1 MYIKIIGNFNCLLVN
16 LEKLRWKRF
25 MILIK
30 KNNIFSIKLFITI
43 LFSLFIFSSLTKA
56 KDKWFY
62 QLGYGYVEGN
72 THSRFYPNSQLPY
85 AGNIQGYRADF
96 GLGLSSEINK
106 IKVDYILSYSPDA
119 FNNQVD
125 TKNSCPNSNYE
136 CRVNIKDS
144 IDLGVK
150 IYLPV
155 EYNNITPAIYLGLS
169 NADIQLKGFNRT
181 GLPITMMSHQRN
193 WGAAAGASLNYP
205 LKDYNVDI
213 SLDYSWTAYERNV
226 EQIGTIPEFAGSR
239 PEIHATSLKVKK
251 YF

>member
-1 MYIKIIGNFNCLLVN
+1 MT
-16 LEKLRWKRF
+16 
-25 MILIK
+25 LIK
-30 KNNIFSIKLFITI
+30 KNIFSIKLFVTI

-56 KDKWFY
+56 DDRWFY

-72 THSRFYPNSQLPY
+72 SHSRVYAHVEPERFSF

-125 TKNSCPNSNYE
+125 TKNSCPNPVFE

-155 EYNNITPAIYLGLS
+155 NYNNITPAIYLGLS
-169 NADIQLKGFNRT
+169 NADIQLKSFDKEGGSVPAVMN
-181 GLPITMMSHQRN
+181 HQRN

-205 LKDYNVDI
+205 LKEYNVDI

-226 EQIGTIPEFAGSR
+226 EIINGLNNGLGTESAGSR
-239 PEIHATSLKVKK
+239 PEIHSTSLKVKK

>member
-1 MYIKIIGNFNCLLVN
+1 MK
-16 LEKLRWKRF
+16 
-25 MILIK
+25 LIK
-30 KNNIFSIKLFITI
+30 LCRLLASLLFVFFFFSQLA
-43 LFSLFIFSSLTKA
+43 KA
-56 KDKWFY
+56 ENRYFY

-72 THSRFYPNSQLPY
+72 SQSTFIGGGQPFG
-85 AGNIQGYRADF
+85 GNIQGYRADF

-125 TKNSCPNSNYE
+125 TNNKCPSEAFE
-136 CRVNIKDS
+136 CRINIKDS

-155 EYNNITPAIYLGLS
+155 EYNSITPAIYLGLS
-169 NADIQLKGFNRT
+169 NADIQLKTFNRS
-181 GLPITMMSHQRN
+181 GSNITMMSHQRN

-205 LKDYNVDI
+205 LKEYNVDI
-213 SLDYSWTAYERNV
+213 SLDYSWTAYERNI
-226 EQIGTIPEFAGSR
+226 EQVDTVGTFSGSR
-239 PEIHATSLKVKK
+239 PEVHSTSLKVKK

>member
-1 MYIKIIGNFNCLLVN
+1 
-16 LEKLRWKRF
+16 

-30 KNNIFSIKLFITI
+30 KNIFSIKLFVTI

-56 KDKWFY
+56 EDRWFY

-72 THSRFYPNSQLPY
+72 SHSRAYAHNNPDRLFSF

-106 IKVDYILSYSPDA
+106 IKVDFIFSYSPDA

-125 TKNSCPNSNYE
+125 TKNSCPNPEFE

-155 EYNNITPAIYLGLS
+155 NYNNITPAIYLGLS
-169 NADIQLKGFNRT
+169 NADIQLKTFDKEDL
-181 GLPITMMSHQRN
+181 LPAVMNHQRN

-205 LKDYNVDI
+205 LKEYNVDI
-213 SLDYSWTAYERNV
+213 SLDYSWTAYERNI
-226 EQIGTIPEFAGSR
+226 EIINGLNNGRGTESARSR
-239 PEIHATSLKVKK
+239 PEIHSTSLKVKK

>member
-1 MYIKIIGNFNCLLVN
+1 MT
-16 LEKLRWKRF
+16 
-25 MILIK
+25 LIK
-30 KNNIFSIKLFITI
+30 NNVFSIKLFVTI

-56 KDKWFY
+56 KDRYFY
-62 QLGYGYVEGN
+62 QLGYGYVEGTTN
-72 THSRFYPNSQLPY
+72 GKAIAPTNPDVF
-85 AGNIQGYRADF
+85 GIIQGYKVDF

-125 TKNSCPNSNYE
+125 TKNSCPNPQFE

-169 NADIQLKGFNRT
+169 NADIQLKTFKRT
-181 GLPITMMSHQRN
+181 GTNITMMSHQRN

-205 LKDYNVDI
+205 LKEYNVDI
-213 SLDYSWTAYERNV
+213 SLDYSWTAYERNI
-226 EQIGTIPEFAGSR
+226 EIINGNGSESSGSR
-239 PEIHATSLKVKK
+239 PEIHSTSLKVKK

>member
-1 MYIKIIGNFNCLLVN
+1 MK
-16 LEKLRWKRF
+16 
-25 MILIK
+25 LIK
-30 KNNIFSIKLFITI
+30 QSKLSISLLLLFFS
-43 LFSLFIFSSLTKA
+43 FSSLAKA
-56 KDKWFY
+56 ENRYFY

-72 THSRFYPNSQLPY
+72 SQSRFTSSNRPF

-96 GLGLSSEINK
+96 GFGLTSEINK

-125 TKNSCPNSNYE
+125 TKNSCPPVGFE
-136 CRVNIKDS
+136 CRINIKDS

-169 NADIQLKGFNRT
+169 NADIQLKSLNR
-181 GLPITMMSHQRN
+181 GGGNVTMMSHQRN

-205 LKDYNVDI
+205 LKEYNVDI
-213 SLDYSWTAYERNV
+213 SLDYSWTAYERNI
-226 EQIGTIPEFAGSR
+226 EQISTLSEFIGSR
-239 PEIHATSLKVKK
+239 PEVHSTSLKVKK

>member
-1 MYIKIIGNFNCLLVN
+1 MKLMKQSKLLAS
-16 LEKLRWKRF
+16 LLLLF
-25 MILIK
+25 
-30 KNNIFSIKLFITI
+30 FS
-43 LFSLFIFSSLTKA
+43 FSSLAKA
-56 KDKWFY
+56 ENKFFY
-62 QLGYGYVEGN
+62 QMGYGYVEGY
-72 THSRFYPNSQLPY
+72 THSKFYPDQTTTFFG
-85 AGNIQGYRADF
+85 GNIQGYRADF

-125 TKNSCPNSNYE
+125 TKNSCPTVAFE

-155 EYNNITPAIYLGLS
+155 EYNNITPAIYLGVS
-169 NADIQLKGFNRT
+169 NADIQLKSFNRT
-181 GLPITMMSHQRN
+181 GTAITMMSHQRN

-205 LKDYNVDI
+205 LKEYNSDI
-213 SLDYSWTAYERNV
+213 SLDYSWTAYEKNIEQVDTSRN
-226 EQIGTIPEFAGSR
+226 FAGSR
-239 PEIHATSLKVKK
+239 PEVHSISLKIKK

>member
-1 MYIKIIGNFNCLLVN
+1 MK
-16 LEKLRWKRF
+16 
-25 MILIK
+25 LIK
-30 KNNIFSIKLFITI
+30 QSKLLSSLLLLFFS
-43 LFSLFIFSSLTKA
+43 FSSLAKA
-56 KDKWFY
+56 ENRYFY

-72 THSRFYPNSQLPY
+72 THSRGFANNNPARFPF

-125 TKNSCPNSNYE
+125 TKNSCPNPIYE
-136 CRVNIKDS
+136 CRINIKDS

-155 EYNNITPAIYLGLS
+155 NYNNITPAIYLGVS
-169 NADIQLKGFNRT
+169 NADIQLKTFNKT
-181 GLPITMMSHQRN
+181 GDGVLTVMSHQRN
-193 WGAAAGASLNYP
+193 WGTAAGASLNYP
-205 LKDYNVDI
+205 LKEYNVDI
-213 SLDYSWTAYERNV
+213 SLDYSWTAYERNI
-226 EQIGTIPEFAGSR
+226 EIINGNGSESSGSR
-239 PEIHATSLKVKK
+239 PEIHSTSLKVKK

>member
-1 MYIKIIGNFNCLLVN
+1 MK
-16 LEKLRWKRF
+16 
-25 MILIK
+25 LIK
-30 KNNIFSIKLFITI
+30 QFRLLASLLIVFFFFSQLA
-43 LFSLFIFSSLTKA
+43 KA
-56 KDKWFY
+56 ENRYFY

-72 THSRFYPNSQLPY
+72 SHSTFVSPNSGQFG
-85 AGNIQGYRADF
+85 GNIQGYRADL

-125 TKNSCPNSNYE
+125 TKNSCPVVTFE
-136 CRVNIKDS
+136 CRINIKDS

-169 NADIQLKGFNRT
+169 NADIQLKTFNR
-181 GLPITMMSHQRN
+181 GGGNITMMSHQRN

-205 LKDYNVDI
+205 LKEYNVDI
-213 SLDYSWTAYERNV
+213 SLDYSWTAYEGNIEEVSTVAERS
-226 EQIGTIPEFAGSR
+226 GSR
-239 PEIHATSLKVKK
+239 PEIHLTSIKVKK

>member
-1 MYIKIIGNFNCLLVN
+1 MKPIKQLKLLAS
-16 LEKLRWKRF
+16 LLLLF
-25 MILIK
+25 
-30 KNNIFSIKLFITI
+30 FS
-43 LFSLFIFSSLTKA
+43 FSSLAKA
-56 KDKWFY
+56 ENRYFY

-72 THSRFYPNSQLPY
+72 THSRGYPNSQYPF

-125 TKNSCPNSNYE
+125 TNNKCPSEAFE
-136 CRVNIKDS
+136 CRINIKDS

-155 EYNNITPAIYLGLS
+155 EYNSITPAIYLGLS
-169 NADIQLKGFNRT
+169 NADIQLKTFNRS
-181 GLPITMMSHQRN
+181 GSNITMMSHQRN

-205 LKDYNVDI
+205 LKEYNVDI
-213 SLDYSWTAYERNV
+213 SLDYSWTAYERNI
-226 EQIGTIPEFAGSR
+226 EQVDTVGTFSGSR
-239 PEIHATSLKVKK
+239 PEVHSTSLKVKK

>member
-1 MYIKIIGNFNCLLVN
+1 MK
-16 LEKLRWKRF
+16 
-25 MILIK
+25 LIK
-30 KNNIFSIKLFITI
+30 QSKLSISLLLLFFS
-43 LFSLFIFSSLTKA
+43 FSSLAKA
-56 KDKWFY
+56 ENRYFY

-72 THSRFYPNSQLPY
+72 SQSRFTSSNQPF

-96 GLGLSSEINK
+96 GFGLTSEINK

-125 TKNSCPNSNYE
+125 TKNSCPNPQYE

-155 EYNNITPAIYLGLS
+155 EQSNITPAVYLGLS
-169 NADIQLKGFNRT
+169 NADIQLKTLNVAGST
-181 GLPITMMSHQRN
+181 KMSHQRN

-205 LKDYNVDI
+205 LKEFNVDI
-213 SLDYSWTAYERNV
+213 SLDYSWTAYERNSDETTV
-226 EQIGTIPEFAGSR
+226 FGSDHAKSR
-239 PEIHATSLKVKK
+239 PEIHSTSLKIKK

>member
-1 MYIKIIGNFNCLLVN
+1 MKLNNQLKLLAS
-16 LEKLRWKRF
+16 LLLSF
-25 MILIK
+25 
-30 KNNIFSIKLFITI
+30 FS
-43 LFSLFIFSSLTKA
+43 FSSLAKA
-56 KDKWFY
+56 ENRYFY
-62 QLGYGYVEGN
+62 QLGYGYVEGS
-72 THSRFYPNSQLPY
+72 THSRLYPNSQSAF

-119 FNNQVD
+119 FNNQID
-125 TKNSCPNSNYE
+125 TKNSCPNAQFE

-155 EYNNITPAIYLGLS
+155 EYNNITPAIYLGFS
-169 NADIQLKGFNRT
+169 NADIQLKTFNRT
-181 GLPITMMSHQRN
+181 GSNITMMSHQRN

-205 LKDYNVDI
+205 LTEYNVDI

-226 EQIGTIPEFAGSR
+226 EQVSTFSEFAGSR
-239 PEIHATSLKVKK
+239 SEIHTTSLKVKK

>member
-1 MYIKIIGNFNCLLVN
+1 MKLV
-16 LEKLRWKRF
+16 
-25 MILIK
+25 K
-30 KNNIFSIKLFITI
+30 KNNFFSLKLFVII

-56 KDKWFY
+56 EDRWFY

-72 THSRFYPNSQLPY
+72 SHGAFIGTGLPY
-85 AGNIQGYRADF
+85 GGNIQGYRADF

-125 TKNSCPNSNYE
+125 TKNTCTNPRFE

-150 IYLPV
+150 IYFPV

-169 NADIQLKGFNRT
+169 NADIQLKSFNR
-181 GLPITMMSHQRN
+181 GGGNITMMNHQRN

-205 LKDYNVDI
+205 LKEYNVDI
-213 SLDYSWTAYERNV
+213 SLDYSWTAYEKNI
-226 EQIGTIPEFAGSR
+226 EQVSTSDQFASSR
-239 PEIHATSLKVKK
+239 PEIHSTSLKVKK

>member
-1 MYIKIIGNFNCLLVN
+1 MK
-16 LEKLRWKRF
+16 
-25 MILIK
+25 LIK
-30 KNNIFSIKLFITI
+30 QLKLLASLLLLFFS
-43 LFSLFIFSSLTKA
+43 FSSLAKA
-56 KDKWFY
+56 ENRYFY
-62 QLGYGYVEGN
+62 QLGYGYVEGTTN
-72 THSRFYPNSQLPY
+72 SKFYNVTPNNVFS
-85 AGNIQGYRADF
+85 GNIQGYRADF

-125 TKNSCPNSNYE
+125 TKSSCPNPQFE
-136 CRVNIKDS
+136 CRINIKDS

-169 NADIQLKGFNRT
+169 NADIQLKIIKRT
-181 GLPITMMSHQRN
+181 GSNIGMMSHERN

-205 LKDYNVDI
+205 LKEYNVDI
-213 SLDYSWTAYERNV
+213 SLDYSWTAYEKNIENV
-226 EQIGTIPEFAGSR
+226 STLGERASSR
-239 PEIHATSLKVKK
+239 PEIHTTSLKVKK

>member
-1 MYIKIIGNFNCLLVN
+1 MK
-16 LEKLRWKRF
+16 
-25 MILIK
+25 LIK
-30 KNNIFSIKLFITI
+30 QSKLLASLLLLFFS
-43 LFSLFIFSSLTKA
+43 FSSLAKA
-56 KDKWFY
+56 ENKFFY
-62 QLGYGYVEGN
+62 QMGYGYVEGY
-72 THSRFYPNSQLPY
+72 THSKFYTGNPNPFG
-85 AGNIQGYRADF
+85 GNIQGYRADF

-125 TKNSCPNSNYE
+125 TKNSCPNAAYE

-155 EYNNITPAIYLGLS
+155 EYNNITPAIYLGVS
-169 NADIQLKGFNRT
+169 NADIQIKSFNRT
-181 GLPITMMSHQRN
+181 GTAITMMSHQRN

-205 LKDYNVDI
+205 LKEYNSDI
-213 SLDYSWTAYERNV
+213 SLDYSWTAYEKNI
-226 EQIGTIPEFAGSR
+226 EQVDTGGAIAGSR
-239 PEIHATSLKVKK
+239 PEIHSISLKIKK

>member
-1 MYIKIIGNFNCLLVN
+1 
-16 LEKLRWKRF
+16 

-30 KNNIFSIKLFITI
+30 KNNFFSIKFVTI

-56 KDKWFY
+56 KDRYFY
-62 QLGYGYVEGN
+62 QLGYGYVEGY
-72 THSRFYPNSQLPY
+72 THSKFYPNDQTNFFG
-85 AGNIQGYRADF
+85 GNIQGYRADF
-96 GLGLSSEINK
+96 GLGLNSEINK

-125 TKNSCPNSNYE
+125 TKNSCPNAQFE

-150 IYLPV
+150 IYLPAN
-155 EYNNITPAIYLGLS
+155 YNNITPAIYLGLS
-169 NADIQLKGFNRT
+169 NADIQLKSFNRT
-181 GLPITMMSHQRN
+181 GANGIAMMSHQRN

-205 LKDYNVDI
+205 LKEYNVDI
-213 SLDYSWTAYERNV
+213 SLDYSWTAYERNI
-226 EQIGTIPEFAGSR
+226 EQVDTVGNITVSR
-239 PEIHATSLKVKK
+239 PEIHSTSLKVKK